1 MKSKALQREQLNR
14 KMQQF
19 NSVAS
24 VPVPPEGWIRAIRTS
39 LGMSMQQLGN
49 RLGVTRQNINDVE
62 RREQEGAITIRNLRE
77 IGDALDMKLIYAF
90 VPNDGTL
97 DALIERKARELA
109 EKIVLRTD
117 QNMRLESQENTADR
131 LEWAIRARADELRR
145 ETPRYL
151 WD

>member
-1 MKSKALQREQLNR
+1 MKSKTLQREQLNR
-14 KMQQF
+14 KMQVF
-19 NSVAS
+19 RSAAS
-24 VPVPPEGWIRAIRTS
+24 VPVPPDGWIRAIRTS

-49 RLGVTRQNINDVE
+49 RLGVTRQNIHDVE
-62 RREQEGAITIRNLRE
+62 RREQEGSITIRNLRE

-97 DALIERKARELA
+97 DALIERKTRELA
-109 EKIVLRTD
+109 EKIVHRTD
-117 QNMRLESQENTADR
+117 QNMRLESQENSAER
-131 LEWAIRARADELRR
+131 LERAIRERADELRR